1 MEFVLNDKQAVYDV
15 VSDELSLL
23 GISPMKLGYTYLI
36 EAVAYVL
43 EDEENLHGIT
53 KSVYP
58 YLAQTFSTTAEA
70 VERAIRTAISA
81 ACASGEESIRLMG
94 DNKRNKL
101 HFTNKE
107 FIFKTVKT
115 LKRRLETVNIDKY

>member
-1 MEFVLNDKQAVYDV
+1 MGFLLNDKQTVYDA
-15 VSDELSLL
+15 VSDELSGF

-43 EDEENLHGIT
+43 EDEDALHGIT

-58 YLAQTFSTTAEA
+58 YLAQTFSTTAQA
-70 VERAIRTAISA
+70 VERAMRTAISE
-81 ACASGEESIRLMG
+81 ACKSGSDEIRKLE
-94 DNKRNKL
+94 DRKRKKL

-107 FIFKTVKT
+107 FIFKTVNI
-115 LKRRLETVNIDKY
+115 LKRRFETVNIDKY